1 MPRTRLTPMA
11 TDGQGVVLAVAA
23 SADTRQR
30 TTMDLLARRVAHR
43 LGCPVATAQIQRGS
57 VLIDAALDQLAAK
70 GVRQAVVVP
79 IEAFPV
85 AITDADSAGRL
96 PTAMRGN
103 NPIELRVAPGI
114 GGDPAIID
122 AVLESLDAS
131 ERTPSPD
138 VAVLLGVPPVA
149 APIVRRLAERASSVT
164 SAGWAGVGFVRVGS
178 DVAGFE
184 EELSRVAPLNG
195 ERTAVL
201 VPLAVNPGPFVGRCE
216 DLVTQAVSPYGDKI
230 AMVGTTLHA
239 TPTITRLIKE
249 RVVDARRL

>member
-23 SADTRQR
+23 TADTRQR

-57 VLIDAALDQLAAK
+57 VLMDAALDQLSAK

-79 IEAFPV
+79 VEAFPV
-85 AITDADSAGRL
+85 TIDDADADGRL
-96 PTAMRGN
+96 PIARRGN
-103 NPIELRVAPGI
+103 YSIELRVAPGI

-131 ERTPSPD
+131 ERTPSTD
-138 VAVLLGVPPVA
+138 VAVLVGVPPVA
-149 APIVRRLAERASSVT
+149 APIVRNLAARAPAVI
-164 SAGWAGVGFVRVGS
+164 SAGWAGLGFVRVGA
-178 DVAGFE
+178 DVYGFE
-184 EELSRVAPLNG
+184 SELSRVAPLDG
-195 ERTAVL
+195 ERTAVF

-216 DLVTQAVSPYGDKI
+216 DLVAQSLSPYGDKI
-230 AMVGTTLHA
+230 DIVGATLHA
-239 TPTITRLIKE
+239 TPTITTLIKQ
-249 RVVDARRL
+249 RVVEARRS